1 MSVAPRIVAGVLLA
15 SCMTLNTSSSTI
27 RAQGNAERELIAMEH
42 KWIDVTVQGD
52 ADAFASFMAEEY
64 VAVVANARIRSKAE
78 WVEGVR
84 SGGLKYESVEL
95 RNLKVRLY
103 GDTAVVTG
111 EYTQKAT
118 SGGQDYS
125 ARGAYANTWLKRR
138 GRWQAIASG
147 FSRAAQ

>member
-1 MSVAPRIVAGVLLA
+1 MSVAPRIGAGALLGR
-15 SCMTLNTSSSTI
+15 CMTLYTSASTI
-27 RAQGNAERELIAMEH
+27 HAQGNTERELIALEH
-42 KWIDVTVQGD
+42 RWIDATIKGD
-52 ADAFASFMAEEY
+52 VDRFASFMAEGY

-84 SGGLKYESVEL
+84 SSSLKYESVDL
-95 RNLKVRLY
+95 LNLKVRLY

-125 ARGAYANTWLKRR
+125 ARGAYATTWLKRG
-138 GRWQAIASG
+138 GRWRAIASG

>member
-1 MSVAPRIVAGVLLA
+1 MNVAPGIVTVALLA
-15 SCMTLNTSSSTI
+15 SCITVSTSSSTTH
-27 RAQGNAERELIAMEH
+27 AQEDAEQALIAMEH
-42 KWIDVTVQGD
+42 KWIDATVKGD
-52 ADAFASFMAEEY
+52 ADAFASFMADGY

-84 SGGLKYESVEL
+84 SGGLKYESVDL
-95 RNLKVRLY
+95 HNLKVRQY

-118 SGGQDYS
+118 SGGQDYG
-125 ARGAYANTWLKRR
+125 ARGAYATTWLKRR

-147 FSRAAQ
+147 FSRVAP